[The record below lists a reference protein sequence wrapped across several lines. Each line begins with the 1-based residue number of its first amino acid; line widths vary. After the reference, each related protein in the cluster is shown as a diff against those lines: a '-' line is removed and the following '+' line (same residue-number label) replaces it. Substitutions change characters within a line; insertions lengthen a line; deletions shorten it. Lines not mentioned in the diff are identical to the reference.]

1 VQWPDGKI
9 TAYEYKQAVK
19 EPQEILDRTFDK
31 IPKYD
36 YPGFRGGLEVKHL
49 EIAQNGVSDQ
59 KFSIPHITST
69 APNPAKA
76 GTAPD
81 YPSVTYSVVA
91 SPKAK
96 SYRWYV
102 KPENWDWTN
111 LARNYNFNGYP
122 RTQFQGQDVLSLESN
137 SNSAN
142 WLIASP
148 GAYTIICEE
157 LDAAGQP
164 LGTVARYLQV
174 VQAAER
180 LNQTEQF
187 REYLGRVDSSIDK
200 IAKDREIALRAVH
213 LNTET

>member
-1 VQWPDGKI
+1 M
-9 TAYEYKQAVK
+9 
-19 EPQEILDRTFDK
+19 
-31 IPKYD
+31 
-36 YPGFRGGLEVKHL
+36 
-49 EIAQNGVSDQ
+49 
-59 KFSIPHITST
+59 
-69 APNPAKA
+69 
-76 GTAPD
+76 
-81 YPSVTYSVVA
+81 
-91 SPKAK
+91 
-96 SYRWYV
+96 

-137 SNSAN
+137 SNSAK

-180 LNQTEQF
+180 LNQTQQF

-200 IAKDREIALRAVH
+200 IAKDRESALRAVH
-213 LNTET
+213 LNTETSQSIELALFVGPDASDPKQIKLLDLTPGASRIEYGGTNIEDAIDNFASNNSYPKGLIKLEIPGGTARRIETRGQSFLGGVASKSGWASLGLAGLGFVA